1 MTRAQVST
9 FLNDGVKLLG
19 NEFGFGIGRI
29 TEFNSDQRREMPYVW
44 VEEIQDAPEFVNMS
58 MPFNNWQCTI
68 HIAYLDKA
76 DSIETQYEELVN
88 KADEIGQKLQ
98 KYYNDIVNGSKL
110 VTMTGLG
117 RRPFRKK
124 HAQCLTGVILTFTL
138 NMPDSTNLCL

>member
-44 VEEIQDAPEFVNMS
+44 VEEIQDAPEFVNVS

-68 HIAYLDKA
+68 HIAYKDQP

-88 KADEIGQKLQ
+88 KADFIGQKLQ

-110 VTMTGLG
+110 VTMTGLS
-117 RRPFRKK
+117 RRPRRKK